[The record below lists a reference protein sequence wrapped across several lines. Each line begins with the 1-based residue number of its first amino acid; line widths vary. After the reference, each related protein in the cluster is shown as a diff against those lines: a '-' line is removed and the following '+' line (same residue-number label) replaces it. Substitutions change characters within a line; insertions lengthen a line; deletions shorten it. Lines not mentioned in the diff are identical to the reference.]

1 MLRLSALLLDIDGTL
16 VDNTAQHIAAWE
28 EAFTALDRRVDRET
42 LRRYIGQG
50 GDVYVKSV
58 AGVDWD
64 RRYGDECRRRHGD
77 AYSKQMGEVRPVAG
91 AAEFL
96 DQLKSLE
103 LRPVL
108 ASSSNPDEVGRNL
121 AVIGKSPRDFL
132 VIDKDDIGTSKPAP
146 DVFEV
151 ALGRSGV
158 RPEEAVAV
166 GDTRWDGEAAAKLA
180 IRFYGMVTGGGRV
193 DELRAAQA
201 ERVFASLAE
210 LRDVLSSTR
219 G

>member
-77 AYSKQMGEVRPVAG
+77 AYSKRMGEVRPVAG
-91 AAEFL
+91 AADFL
-96 DQLKSLE
+96 DQLKSLD
-103 LRPVL
+103 LTPVL
-108 ASSSNPDEVGRNL
+108 ASSSNPNEVGRNL

-132 VIDKDDIGTSKPAP
+132 VIDRDDIETSKPAP

-180 IRFYGMVTGGGRV
+180 IRFYGMLTGGGRI
-193 DELRAAQA
+193 DELRAAHA
-201 ERVFASLAE
+201 ERVFSSLAE
-210 LRDVLSSTR
+210 LLDVIRLTR